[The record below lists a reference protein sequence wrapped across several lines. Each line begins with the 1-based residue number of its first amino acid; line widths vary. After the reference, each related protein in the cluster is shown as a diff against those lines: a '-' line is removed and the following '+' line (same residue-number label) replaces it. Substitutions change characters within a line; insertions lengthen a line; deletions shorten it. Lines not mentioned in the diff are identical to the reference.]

1 MPGQKKILFRAD
13 GDGNTGLGHL
23 YRLFA
28 LVEIYKKQFQF
39 IFVTKASS
47 TKTIFPKD
55 YHIFLVPEDITINDE
70 PLWLHQNFN
79 PSEHLIIADGYQFKS
94 DYHKQLKDYGYH
106 LIYIDDLVEGKLY
119 ADVIVNHAANV
130 EPSNYQVQPYTR
142 FALGTEYAILRP
154 LFVKAAQSERHINGT
169 TNAFVCF
176 GGADALDLSYKAT
189 KALLETEKIK
199 SIHVVLGAAYKHSDI
214 EALAT
219 QNTQIKLYRN
229 LDEHALCNLMKSCD
243 LAVAPSSTIVYELCT
258 VKMPILSGYFV
269 DNQISMYNA
278 LLQKGAIEGAGDLST
293 STVQDFKTKLNIII
307 NQKQLGH
314 YLKAQQ
320 KLFDGQSSNRFI
332 KLLNDF
338 LVTFRK
344 ATKEDMLL
352 VYNWSNDPLVRQNSY
367 NTKEIDLANHE
378 KWFNQKINGDKT
390 LFLIALFD
398 NQPAGV
404 VRYEIKEDHTII
416 GVLVSEKFRGKKL
429 SPSFLSE
436 SAKYYFK
443 QNHLPIFAYIKEGN
457 KASIKAFESAGY
469 DFYKKEPVKEMPS
482 FVYKLEKKDVK
493 E

>member
-1 MPGQKKILFRAD
+1 MGKKIVFRAD
-13 GDGNTGLGHL
+13 GNSDTGLGHL

-39 IFVTKASS
+39 VFVTKAAS

-55 YHIFLVPEDITINDE
+55 YPISFIPEDITVADE
-70 PLWLHQNFN
+70 PIWLHQHFN
-79 PSEHLIIADGYQFKS
+79 PSEYLIIADGYQFKS
-94 DYHKQLKDYGYH
+94 NYQKQLKDEGYY
-106 LIYIDDLVEGKLY
+106 LMYIDDLVEGKLY

-130 EPSNYQVQPYTR
+130 DASNYQVQPYTSL
-142 FALGTEYAILRP
+142 ALGTEYAILRP
-154 LFVKAAQSERHINGT
+154 LFVKAAQTERRINVT

-189 KALLETEKIK
+189 KALLQTDKIK
-199 SIHVVLGAAYKHSDI
+199 SIHVVLGAAYKHSEI
-214 EALAT
+214 ETLAS
-219 QNTQIKLYRN
+219 QNAQVKLYRN
-229 LDEHALCNLMKSCD
+229 LDELALYNLMKSCH
-243 LAVAPSSTIVYELCT
+243 LAIAPSSTIVYELCS
-258 VKMPILSGYFV
+258 VKMPILSGYFI

-278 LLQKGAIEGAGDLST
+278 LLQKGAIEGAGDLT
-293 STVQDFKTKLNIII
+293 TFTVEDFKAKLNIII
-307 NQKQLGH
+307 NQKQVDH
-314 YLKAQQ
+314 YLKAQE

-338 LVTFRK
+338 MVSFRK
-344 ATKEDMLL
+344 ATKEDMML

-367 NTKEIDLANHE
+367 NTDEIDLGNHK
-378 KWFNQKINGDKT
+378 KWFNQKIIDDKT

-404 VRYEIKEDHTII
+404 VRYEIKEGHTVVGI
-416 GVLVSEKFRGKKL
+416 LVAENFRGKKL

-443 QNHLPIFAYIKEGN
+443 QNHLPIFAYIKEEN

-469 DFYKKEPVKEMPS
+469 SFYKKESVKEIAS
-482 FVYKLEKKDVK
+482 FVYKLEKK
-493 E
+493 